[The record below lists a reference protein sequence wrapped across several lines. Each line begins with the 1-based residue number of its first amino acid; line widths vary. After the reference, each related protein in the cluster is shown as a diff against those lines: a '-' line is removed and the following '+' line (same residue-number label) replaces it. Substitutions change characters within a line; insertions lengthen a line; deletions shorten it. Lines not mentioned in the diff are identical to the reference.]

1 MILFEAGV
9 RYHKNTFRARE
20 KCRLDY
26 KTLDIISQWMY
37 CMANVSG
44 YLHFHGMKKLETK
57 EQLLKATLK
66 LISEK
71 GYLGATTREIAHEA
85 GVTELTLFRHFGSKE
100 RLFEE
105 LLKSYTFLPAL
116 KELLPGLEGLSC
128 EQALTL
134 IARRFLLTLKE
145 RKAMIKILF
154 SEVTTYP
161 EKIRTVYND
170 FVDEMRA
177 TLSGYFEVLQDR
189 GILKKTI
196 SPEIAARVFLWVLFA
211 YFRSEEI
218 MRGGSGMTKQK
229 LEKNVREIV
238 KIFMHGTAE

>member
-1 MILFEAGV
+1 MPLA
-9 RYHKNTFRARE
+9 HKI
-20 KCRLDY
+20 
-26 KTLDIISQWMY
+26 LDIITHRMY
-37 CMANVSG
+37 CMVNVSN
-44 YLHFHGMKKLETK
+44 YLHYYGMKKIETN
-57 EQLLKATLK
+57 ERLLKATLK

-105 LLKSYTFLPAL
+105 LLKSYTFLPKL
-116 KELLPGLEGLSC
+116 KELLPELEDLSC
-128 EQALTL
+128 EQALVL

-161 EKIRTVYND
+161 EKIRTVYNN
-170 FVDEMRA
+170 FIDEIRA
-177 TLSGYFEVLQDR
+177 TLSGYFVILQNR
-189 GILKKTI
+189 GLMRKTI
-196 SPEIAARVFLWVLFA
+196 SPEIAARVFLWILFS

-218 MRGGSGMTKQK
+218 MRGGSGMSKRK
-229 LEKNVREIV
+229 LEKNVGEIV
-238 KIFMHGTAE
+238 RIFMHGTVGNE